1 MKIVI
6 ASLLASVAAGS
17 VLASPAAAQHA
28 GHSPAEPQ
36 QSAEAQADAK
46 TSKAR
51 ELLANGEVEE
61 AIEAFADALEIIP
74 ATVAENA
81 GFDPLDIVLAMRNKV
96 QNDSLNYGPD
106 VNNGGIIDMKEEE
119 VFEPSML
126 IRQAVLSATEVT
138 TAILRID
145 DIVSRRPVE

>member
-1 MKIVI
+1 VERGFDDALGVVSIVKDTNRVVCGGG
-6 ASLLASVAAGS
+6 SSYVAM
-17 VLASPAAAQHA
+17 AAHLRNHAATIGGRAQM
-28 GHSPAEPQ
+28 
-36 QSAEAQADAK
+36 
-46 TSKAR
+46 
-51 ELLANGEVEE
+51 